1 MDGFEGRWRKQRI
14 VRRSSDKRI
23 ERVENGVDERQTE
36 GIEVMEDGVK
46 GRQARVNEKIDGIES
61 RQAKVSEKMEDG
73 GERRQ
78 ARGVETK

>member
-1 MDGFEGRWRKQRI
+1 MALRDSGENQETSEGRQTKA
-14 VRRSSDKRI
+14 I
-23 ERVENGVDERQTE
+23 ERVED
-36 GIEVMEDGVK
+36 GIE
-46 GRQARVNEKIDGIES
+46 GRQARENEKIDGVES